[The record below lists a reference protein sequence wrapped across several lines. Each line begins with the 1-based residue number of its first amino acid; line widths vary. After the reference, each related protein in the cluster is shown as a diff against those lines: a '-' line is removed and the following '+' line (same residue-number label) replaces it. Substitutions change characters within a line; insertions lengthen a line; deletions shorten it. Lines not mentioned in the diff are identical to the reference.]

1 MTELQTD
8 MHPTQEITD
17 VGHEARKLGVL
28 WGKELRGVEFSIAT
42 HYWLIQTLTE
52 RTQGIRTL
60 FLWAGGLSLFT

>member
-1 MTELQTD
+1 
-8 MHPTQEITD
+8 MHPTQEIMD

-28 WGKELRGVEFSIAT
+28 WGKGLRGVEFSIAT